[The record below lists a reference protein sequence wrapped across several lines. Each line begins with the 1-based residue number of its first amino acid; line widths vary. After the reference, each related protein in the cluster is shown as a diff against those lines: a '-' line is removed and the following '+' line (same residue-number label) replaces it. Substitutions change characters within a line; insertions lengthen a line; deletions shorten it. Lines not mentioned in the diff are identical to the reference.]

1 MLNLLETLE
10 IYNVYLSQSETIIK
24 FIMYSFGT
32 FACIDYLRDQIP
44 EIPLLQLVP
53 GLFLAI
59 LVNAYFYILIFSYFL
74 TDTASGSDGESKLGT
89 KTLFSLSYKLD
100 LKSLIPLLFL
110 GFIFLLNVIFPI
122 SFDSLSSVGDKTI
135 DNNWPIEK
143 FCSIEFGLTVL
154 LILIL
159 QLPLLLSLP
168 LYSEKFVQKL
178 PFYQKDYIFVMS
190 VVSGV
195 LTPTIDVAT
204 QINFI
209 IISVSLYNLV
219 ISLLKKYSIRIL
231 SS

>member
-59 LVNAYFYILIFSYFL
+59 LVNAYFYILIFSFFL

-89 KTLFSLSYKLD
+89 KTLFSLNYKLD
-100 LKSLIPLLFL
+100 FKSLIPLLFL
-110 GFIFLLNVIFPI
+110 GFAFLLNVIFPI

-143 FCSIEFGLTVL
+143 FSSIEFGLTVL

-159 QLPLLLSLP
+159 QLPLILSLP
-168 LYSEKFVQKL
+168 LYSEKFVKKL

-195 LTPTIDVAT
+195 LTPTIDIAT

-231 SS
+231 SF

>member
-10 IYNVYLSQSETIIK
+10 IYNIYLSQSETIIK
-24 FIMYSFGT
+24 FVMYSVGT
-32 FACIDYLRDQIP
+32 FECIDYLRDQIP

-59 LVNAYFYILIFSYFL
+59 LVNAYFYIIIFSYFL
-74 TDTASGSDGESKLGT
+74 TDVASGTDGESKLGT
-89 KTLFSLSYKLD
+89 KTLFCLSYKLD

-110 GFIFLLNVIFPI
+110 GFVFLLNIIFPI

-143 FCSIEFGLTVL
+143 FYSIEFGLTIL

-219 ISLLKKYSIRIL
+219 ISLLKKYSLRIL
-231 SS
+231 SF